1 MTYYCSTQRR
11 QLPSVGHTC
20 QRANRRRQWT
30 RFVTSPSVRRKI
42 PTSFLGRL
50 PRWISSGGF
59 RFGPRAECDRSFD
72 PRSSHASW
80 LGTNHTG
87 TDSVF
92 VEPCPLRL
100 VVAPNGWCSVSHP
113 SLLGV
118 RCSSPLSLRVAHHPH
133 ERGPSPFV
141 SSGARRTSVR
151 SRKPRAWTDPL
162 AILVQPSIIRKLIV
176 ATTV

>member
-59 RFGPRAECDRSFD
+59 RFGPRAECDRSI
-72 PRSSHASW
+72 PPEAIVPANTLGYGSSHASW

-92 VEPCPLRL
+92 VEPCPLRFA
-100 VVAPNGWCSVSHP
+100 VAPNGWCSVSHP

-118 RCSSPLSLRVAHHPH
+118 RRSSPLSLRVAHHPH
-133 ERGPSPFV
+133 ERGPSPIV
-141 SSGARRTSVR
+141 SSGARRKRVSGRGSHAHGPT
-151 SRKPRAWTDPL
+151 L
-162 AILVQPSIIRKLIV
+162 
-176 ATTV
+176 